1 MKHVVLGTGSAPDKV
16 IVEGLNDI
24 LKEGD
29 ELAFAWS
36 GSPVPPSLEAVY
48 GYVLDN
54 EIPFTMV
61 YTEEQK
67 VPGSFRM
74 AEHGVVQ
81 KVRNPISSLLKDLEG
96 GNVLLLWDD
105 EENGDG
111 GIIHQVF
118 DAHPEARVL
127 ELSNGLA
134 PIVADVES
142 VQPAESYDADDSAFT
157 KDQLVKM
164 ADAAVIRYGKHRGC
178 DASTKDGIIAELFGG
193 DVPPAEI
200 PPISSPDNIP
210 FEMEITTLIG
220 NFFQHSQP
228 GFDSDMAHL
237 ALGQARLWMLKS
249 LARVED

>member
-1 MKHVVLGTGSAPDKV
+1 VKHTVLGTGNAPEKV
-16 IVEGLNDI
+16 IVEGLKDI
-24 LKEGD
+24 VKAGD

-81 KVRNPISSLLKDLEG
+81 KVRNPISSLLKDLDE

-118 DAHPEARVL
+118 DAHPEAKVL

-134 PIVADVES
+134 PIVADVEGP
-142 VQPAESYDADDSAFT
+142 QPVESEVDSAFT

-178 DASTKDGIIAELFGG
+178 DASTKEGIIVELFGD
-193 DVPPAEI
+193 DVPPTEI
-200 PPISSPDNIP
+200 PPLSSPDNIP